1 MFHFRFRAIILTTL
15 IAIFS
20 PQCFAGDKEVKFE
33 TIPSG
38 AQVEL
43 DGSIVCTTPCSIH
56 LPSYYFGYK
65 TIAFSK
71 HSKAPHQRPPS
82 EGDCAP
88 KTVTI
93 TAGPISFV
101 NRTRF
106 RSSNTISSHLP
117 SLR

>member
-56 LPSYYFGYK
+56 LPSYYFK
-65 TIAFSK
+65 LQAHRIQQTLEDAASAFVS
-71 HSKAPHQRPPS
+71 
-82 EGDCAP
+82 
-88 KTVTI
+88 
-93 TAGPISFV
+93 
-101 NRTRF
+101 
-106 RSSNTISSHLP
+106 
-117 SLR
+117 

>member
-15 IAIFS
+15 IAVSS

-65 TIAFSK
+65 PIAFSK
-71 HSKAPHQRPPS
+71 YAKTPINVRLLKQH
-82 EGDCAP
+82 CAP
-88 KTVTI
+88 KTITI

-101 NRTRF
+101 NTTRL
-106 RSSNTISSHLP
+106 TLLQILYSHIW
-117 SLR
+117 RV